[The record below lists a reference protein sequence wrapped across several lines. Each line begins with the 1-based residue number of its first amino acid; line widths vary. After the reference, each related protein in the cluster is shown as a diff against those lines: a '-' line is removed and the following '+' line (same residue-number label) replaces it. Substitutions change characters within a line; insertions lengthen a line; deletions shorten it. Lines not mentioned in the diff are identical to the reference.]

1 MTAQQHHTWEATGVT
16 GYPITHPIVG
26 QSDFCTKFR
35 SYLELLSGEE
45 NRFAHVFGVV
55 APWGVGKSRLGY
67 EIVAQVNDASKGW
80 IVRGVEGG
88 LEDGT
93 LFQDDAFRD
102 QHLALYIRYSQVA
115 NPALNLDNWFAPA
128 VYKALTPLAQGS
140 FDTSIQHQVARQA
153 HARLVAEG
161 FDPSALAT
169 AMELG
174 QHQDAEIYGDTAVAT
189 RLCNAAYDVLAQAGI
204 RYIVVVLDELETAAE
219 RATSG
224 MEAEESRAMDG
235 RAITMLKRAVESVGG
250 LDRTGVEMM
259 SKAVKEEDARARFP
273 WLRFVVLCSP
283 AIGDELKEVQSTDRR
298 FEILDLERNAFSD
311 VRLFVES
318 LEAEGRLLRPYPP
331 GLIEAAYMMS
341 GGNFGWFNVIM
352 AVVDQ
357 ALQQHRGEEPAPVEW
372 VFRKAIE
379 ISNRVATLVLDHR
392 ALDEIEVAAELR
404 PAVERLLLGQVPL
417 PAGELPSYE
426 DLLATQNAH
435 GESVAIRFH
444 RATWRLADCRQILI
458 KNRFERTPGTGNLRA
473 PGIPEA
479 LDLDRLFDDLAT
491 LAVREPPHTDP
502 GSRALLLPQTEADF
516 LQLLDLLHPHP
527 AVEDVGRVLWK
538 EFVGN
543 ASLPDQEATHFGP
556 SVEMLR
562 RLDIRLRKA
571 SIGAVLRNPEDN
583 AAYSASVEGRRLEG
597 DERVVYALTG
607 ALRLLDEAWSYDA
620 ERVGGNSACVI
631 RTPRDQGLLDFKGLW
646 LHPKGTAALAWARG
660 DAELLEVLEA
670 IAQHQKE
677 EGRYPALIF
686 TGDYDLPERFMNANV
701 PKYIRARDYALVVH
715 VNSGEESALVSIGL
729 PTSEWDG
736 FRLHRDGFTA
746 RFSERLNRIKTP
758 IQRQVRSWRHVISA
772 RGAIAWPIRP
782 AGMLK
787 PEALYC
793 LVDGWMKVLLAQG
806 RVALEDSGEIRGLDF
821 GPLIQEIDK
830 LGLSPAAAP
839 RGYTSQD
846 SAGLWRGEGPSA
858 YPDIPPLLLHSIVL
872 RLLRS
877 PSQEID
883 PGEVRREWLWGYTW
897 DNNRP
902 SDIFREW
909 MRVACEMGWA
919 RYTGEGNKPRY
930 AFIRREELR
939 ARLESAQ
946 NWLSGQY
953 PSVYQRLVDLL
964 GNGQVDVHFKPG
976 SGSKFVAA
984 EKHLRDAG
992 DALGQIDSLEANPPA
1007 DDDPA
1012 GAEAWFI
1019 DTSRQRLRASF
1030 LIGRI
1035 FDKDRYDELEADL
1048 GLRYLQLLDEE
1059 RPLWERVRLAE
1070 HFAYAVQDLANRI
1083 RRRIPQLRDEI
1094 ATESAGLHHF
1104 PVALFTRPLLK
1115 IDSIVDP
1122 GLTGE
1127 DPESTTQ
1134 RVQHAK
1140 VNTLAWFLKEL
1151 RVADAIEALR
1161 QLAQEVGLG
1170 ERPADDKALQDIEG
1184 DIFRAWVD
1192 LRTRMTVARSSLV
1205 SLSGRILDLEDQL
1218 QEPPSDFQLP
1228 TGASIEAVSG
1238 LPVLIE
1244 AQLDESLSDDVEDL
1258 LERHD
1263 EEMNMGQFGPLMRE
1277 ARQRLLDSAE
1287 QTVKGLEGR
1296 TRTLENAVQ
1305 AYRQG
1310 LLDRQ
1315 DLTEARQALNALQR
1329 AKGIEGINPPI
1340 LEDLEPRSLADGL
1353 QFINATIADW
1363 AEAGSALLQT
1373 TGVSFET
1380 WCRVLS
1386 AVNDQTDPPV
1396 SQAEADALV
1405 THGFLR
1411 RVYAVPGG
1419 YS

>member
-80 IVRGVEGG
+80 KVRGAEGG

-93 LFQDDAFRD
+93 LFSDDAFRD

-128 VYKALTPLAQGS
+128 VYKALTPLAEGS

-161 FDPSALAT
+161 FDPSALAS

-174 QHQDAEIYGDTAVAT
+174 QHEDTDIYGDTALAT
-189 RLCNAAYDVLAQAGI
+189 RLCNAAYDVLTKAGI

-311 VRLFVES
+311 VRLFVDS

-357 ALQQHRGEEPAPVEW
+357 ALQQHRGDEPPPVEW

-392 ALDEIEVAAELR
+392 ALDEIEATPELR

-417 PAGELPSYE
+417 SATELPSYE
-426 DLLATQNAH
+426 NLLATQNAH
-435 GESVAIRFH
+435 GEPVAIRFH
-444 RATWRLADCRQILI
+444 RATWRLADCRQVLI
-458 KNRFERTPGTGNLRA
+458 RNRFERTPGTGFLRA

-479 LDLDRLFDDLAT
+479 LDLDRLLDDLTT
-491 LAVREPPHTDP
+491 LAVQEPPSTDS
-502 GSRALLLPQTEADF
+502 GSKALLLPQTQADF

-527 AVEDVGRVLWK
+527 AVEDVGRVLWG
-538 EFVGN
+538 EFVG
-543 ASLPDQEATHFGP
+543 ATSLPDQEATHVGP
-556 SVEMLR
+556 SAEMLR

-571 SIGAVLRNPEDN
+571 SIGAVLRNPEEN

-597 DERVVYALTG
+597 EQRIVYALTG

-620 ERVGGNSACVI
+620 ERIGASSSCII
-631 RTPRDQGLLDFKGLW
+631 RTPKDQGLLDFKGLW

-686 TGDYDLPERFMNANV
+686 TCDYDLPERFMNANV
-701 PKYIRARDYALVVH
+701 PQYIRANDHALVVH
-715 VNSGEESALVSIGL
+715 VNSGEESALVSIGI
-729 PTSEWDG
+729 PTSEWEG

-758 IQRQVRSWRHVISA
+758 IQRQVRSWRHAISG

-782 AGMLK
+782 AGTLK
-787 PEALYC
+787 PEALKC
-793 LVDGWMKVLLAQG
+793 LIDGWMKVLLTHG
-806 RVALEDSGEIRGLDF
+806 RVALDDVGEVKELDF

-846 SAGLWRGEGPSA
+846 SSGLWRGEGPSA
-858 YPDIPPLLLHSIVL
+858 YPDLPPLLLHSIVL

-877 PSQEID
+877 PSQEFD
-883 PGEVRREWLWGYTW
+883 LDEARSEWLWGYTW

-909 MRVACEMGWA
+909 MRVACDMGWA
-919 RYTGEGNKPRY
+919 RYTGDGKKPRY
-930 AFIRREELR
+930 ALIRREELR
-939 ARLESAQ
+939 ARLDAAQ

-964 GNGQVDVHFKPG
+964 GNGQVDAHFKPG

-992 DALGQIDSLEANPPA
+992 DALDQLDSLEANPPT

-1012 GAEAWFI
+1012 SAEAWFMNA
-1019 DTSRQRLRASF
+1019 TLQRVRASI
-1030 LIGRI
+1030 LIARV
-1035 FDKDRYDELEADL
+1035 FDKERYDGLEADL
-1048 GLRYLQLLDEE
+1048 DLRYLQLLDEE

-1070 HFAYAVQDLANRI
+1070 HFAHAVQVLAQRI
-1083 RRRIPQLRDEI
+1083 RTRIPQLRDEI
-1094 ATESAGLHHF
+1094 ARESADLHHF

-1115 IDSIVDP
+1115 INSIVDP

-1161 QLAQEVGLG
+1161 QLAQEVGIG
-1170 ERPADDKALQDIEG
+1170 DRPADDKALPDIEG
-1184 DIFRAWVD
+1184 DVFLAWLD
-1192 LRTRMTVARSSLV
+1192 LRTRMTVARSSLL

-1218 QEPPSDFQLP
+1218 QDPPSDFQLP
-1228 TGASIEAVSG
+1228 TGASLEAVSG
-1238 LPVLIE
+1238 RPVLIE

-1263 EEMNMGQFGPLMRE
+1263 EEMNLGQFGPLMRE

-1287 QTVKGLEGR
+1287 QAVKGLEGR

-1310 LLDRQ
+1310 LLGRQ
-1315 DLTEARQALNALQR
+1315 DLAEARQALNALRR
-1329 AKGIEGINPPI
+1329 AQGMEEIEPTT
-1340 LEDLEPRSLADGL
+1340 LADLEQHSLAEGL
-1353 QFINATIADW
+1353 EFIHATIAGW
-1363 AEAGSALLQT
+1363 AEAGSALLEP
-1373 TGVSFET
+1373 TGVSFEA
-1380 WCRVLS
+1380 WGRVLS
-1386 AVNDQTDPPV
+1386 AVHDQTDPPI

>member
-1 MTAQQHHTWEATGVT
+1 
-16 GYPITHPIVG
+16 
-26 QSDFCTKFR
+26 
-35 SYLELLSGEE
+35 
-45 NRFAHVFGVV
+45 
-55 APWGVGKSRLGY
+55 
-67 EIVAQVNDASKGW
+67 
-80 IVRGVEGG
+80 
-88 LEDGT
+88 
-93 LFQDDAFRD
+93 
-102 QHLALYIRYSQVA
+102 
-115 NPALNLDNWFAPA
+115 
-128 VYKALTPLAQGS
+128 
-140 FDTSIQHQVARQA
+140 
-153 HARLVAEG
+153 
-161 FDPSALAT
+161 
-169 AMELG
+169 
-174 QHQDAEIYGDTAVAT
+174 
-189 RLCNAAYDVLAQAGI
+189 
-204 RYIVVVLDELETAAE
+204 
-219 RATSG
+219 
-224 MEAEESRAMDG
+224 MDG

-311 VRLFVES
+311 VRLFVDS

-352 AVVDQ
+352 AVADQ
-357 ALQQHRGEEPAPVEW
+357 ALQQHRGDESPPVEW

-392 ALDEIEVAAELR
+392 ALDEIEATPELR
-404 PAVERLLLGQVPL
+404 PAVERLLLGQVPVS
-417 PAGELPSYE
+417 ATELPSYE
-426 DLLATQNAH
+426 NLLATQNAH
-435 GESVAIRFH
+435 GEPVAIRFH
-444 RATWRLADCRQILI
+444 RATWRLADCRQVLI
-458 KNRFERTPGTGNLRA
+458 RNRFERTPGTGFLRA

-479 LDLDRLFDDLAT
+479 LDLDRLLDDLST
-491 LAVREPPHTDP
+491 LAVQEPASTDS
-502 GSRALLLPQTEADF
+502 GSKALLLPQTQADF

-527 AVEDVGRVLWK
+527 AVEDVGRELWG
-538 EFVGN
+538 EFVG
-543 ASLPDQEATHFGP
+543 ATSLPDQEATHVGP
-556 SVEMLR
+556 SAEMLR

-571 SIGAVLRNPEDN
+571 SIGAVLRNPEEN
-583 AAYSASVEGRRLEG
+583 AAYSAILEGRRLEG
-597 DERVVYALTG
+597 EQRIVYALTG

-620 ERVGGNSACVI
+620 ERIGASSTCII
-631 RTPRDQGLLDFKGLW
+631 RTPKDQGLLDFKGLW

-701 PKYIRARDYALVVH
+701 PQYIRAKDHALVVH
-715 VNSGEESALVSIGL
+715 VNSGEESALVSIGI
-729 PTSEWDG
+729 PTSEWEG

-758 IQRQVRSWRHVISA
+758 IQRQVRSWRHATSA
-772 RGAIAWPIRP
+772 RGVIAWPIRP
-782 AGMLK
+782 AGTLK
-787 PEALYC
+787 PEALKC
-793 LVDGWMKVLLAQG
+793 LIDGWMKVLLTHG
-806 RVALEDSGEIRGLDF
+806 RVALDDVGEVKELDF

-846 SAGLWRGEGPSA
+846 SSGLWRGEGPSA
-858 YPDIPPLLLHSIVL
+858 YPDLPPLLLHSIVL

-877 PSQEID
+877 PSQEFD
-883 PGEVRREWLWGYTW
+883 LDEARREWLWGYTW

-909 MRVACEMGWA
+909 MRVACDMGWA
-919 RYTGEGNKPRY
+919 RYTGDGKKPRY
-930 AFIRREELR
+930 ALIRREELR
-939 ARLESAQ
+939 ARLDAAQ

-964 GNGQVDVHFKPG
+964 GNGQVDAHFKPG

-992 DALGQIDSLEANPPA
+992 DALDQLDSLEANPPT
-1007 DDDPA
+1007 DDDSA
-1012 GAEAWFI
+1012 SAEAWFMNA
-1019 DTSRQRLRASF
+1019 TLQRVRASI
-1030 LIGRI
+1030 LIARV
-1035 FDKDRYDELEADL
+1035 FDKERYEGLEADL
-1048 GLRYLQLLDEE
+1048 DLRYLQLLDEE

-1070 HFAYAVQDLANRI
+1070 HFAHAVQVLAQRI
-1083 RRRIPQLRDEI
+1083 RTRIPQLRDEI
-1094 ATESAGLHHF
+1094 ARESADLHHF

-1115 IDSIVDP
+1115 INSIVDP

-1161 QLAQEVGLG
+1161 QLAKEVGIG
-1170 ERPADDKALQDIEG
+1170 DRPADDKALPDIEG
-1184 DIFRAWVD
+1184 DVFRAWVD
-1192 LRTRMTVARSSLV
+1192 LRTRMTVARSSLL

-1218 QEPPSDFQLP
+1218 QDPPSDFQLP
-1228 TGASIEAVSG
+1228 TGASLEDVSG
-1238 LPVLIE
+1238 RPVLIE

-1263 EEMNMGQFGPLMRE
+1263 EEMNLGQFGPLMRE

-1287 QTVKGLEGR
+1287 QAVKGLEGR

-1310 LLDRQ
+1310 LLGRQ
-1315 DLTEARQALNALQR
+1315 DLTEARQSLNALRR
-1329 AKGIEGINPPI
+1329 AQGVEEIEPPT
-1340 LEDLEPRSLADGL
+1340 LADLEQRSLAEGL
-1353 QFINATIADW
+1353 EFIHATIAGW
-1363 AEAGSALLQT
+1363 AEAGSALLEP
-1373 TGVSFET
+1373 TGVSFEA
-1380 WCRVLS
+1380 WGRVLS
-1386 AVNDQTDPPV
+1386 AVHDQTDPPI